1 MGLPRPPPRT
11 GKIQKRRKVQG
22 GSPRLRRGSTTSWRL
37 GWGPEFGKRG
47 AMKETRG
54 WERLTQRGGGTELQ
68 PAADE
73 TRGLRDAFG
82 LPGLDRC
89 SSGWF
94 GKAPVCKAASSR
106 RAGMPKGVVLYANSH
121 WSSCL
126 ERRVE
131 KDSKPGSECGR
142 RLARPATAEAEGAA
156 QGAGTSHPGRAGLQ
170 GAARAES
177 MDWSLLFFCGG
188 VPEIASRKRTFPAPR
203 WSRSQPGK
211 GSFGPYWIKYRTG
224 NSAVKKNGWVGF
236 EILMIP

>member
-11 GKIQKRRKVQG
+11 GKIQKCRKVQG

-68 PAADE
+68 PTADE

-89 SSGWF
+89 SSGRF
-94 GKAPVCKAASSR
+94 GKALVCKAASLR

-126 ERRVE
+126 EHRVE

-142 RLARPATAEAEGAA
+142 RLARPRPLPRPRVQHREQALPTP
-156 QGAGTSHPGRAGLQ
+156 AGRGCRGQLGQKARIGLYF
-170 GAARAES
+170 S
-177 MDWSLLFFCGG
+177 SVVVSLKSLQERGPSLHLGG
-188 VPEIASRKRTFPAPR
+188 PEASRE
-203 WSRSQPGK
+203 K
-211 GSFGPYWIKYRTG
+211 GALVHTG
-224 NSAVKKNGWVGF
+224 
-236 EILMIP
+236 